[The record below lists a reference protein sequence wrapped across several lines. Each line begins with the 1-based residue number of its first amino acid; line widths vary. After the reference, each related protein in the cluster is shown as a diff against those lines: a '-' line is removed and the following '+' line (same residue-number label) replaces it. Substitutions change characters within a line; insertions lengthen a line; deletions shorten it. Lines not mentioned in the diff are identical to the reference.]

1 MEKTILLFL
10 LLFFSSFTYTA
21 QEKDGIPPSI
31 VYDHTIA
38 LEHLASITSSL
49 DSYREMTEMV
59 DSQLKEK
66 VDNTSWEMQNI
77 GFPNWTNY
85 IKGTL
90 LKQNLR
96 IAVLERGQASTP
108 EEIRKTQNNL
118 EQARKEYEDF
128 TQRHQIVD

>member
-1 MEKTILLFL
+1 MKRKL
-10 LLFFSSFTYTA
+10 LLIQFFFLSSLA
-21 QEKDGIPPSI
+21 HAEKAEFIAERPT
-31 VYDHTIA
+31 YDHTIA

-49 DSYREMTEMV
+49 DSYRKMTEMV

-96 IAVLERGQASTP
+96 IAELERGQASTP
-108 EEIRKTQNNL
+108 DETRKTQNNL

-128 TQRHQIVD
+128 TQRHQVVD

>member
-1 MEKTILLFL
+1 MKRKSLLVQ
-10 LLFFSSFTYTA
+10 LFFLSSLAHAEQAEFIAERPT
-21 QEKDGIPPSI
+21 
-31 VYDHTIA
+31 YDHTIA

-49 DSYREMTEMV
+49 DSYRKMTEMV

-66 VDNTSWEMQNI
+66 VDNTSWKMQNI
-77 GFPNWTNY
+77 GFPNWTTY

-96 IAVLERGQASTP
+96 IAELEREQASTP
-108 EEIRKTQNNL
+108 DEKRKTQNNL

-128 TQRHQIVD
+128 TQRHQVVD

>member
-1 MEKTILLFL
+1 MKRKL
-10 LLFFSSFTYTA
+10 LLIQLFFLSSFA
-21 QEKDGIPPSI
+21 HAEQGEFIAERPA
-31 VYDHTIA
+31 YDHTIA

-49 DSYREMTEMV
+49 NSYREMTEMV

-96 IAVLERGQASTP
+96 IAELEREQASTP
-108 EEIRKTQNNL
+108 EEIRKRQNNL
-118 EQARKEYEDF
+118 QQARKEYEDF
-128 TQRHQIVD
+128 TQRHQVVD

>member
-1 MEKTILLFL
+1 MKRKL
-10 LLFFSSFTYTA
+10 LLIQLFFLSSLVHAEQGEFISERPT
-21 QEKDGIPPSI
+21 
-31 VYDHTIA
+31 YDHTIA

-49 DSYREMTEMV
+49 DSYREMTEIV

-96 IAVLERGQASTP
+96 IAELEREQASTP
-108 EEIRKTQNNL
+108 EEIRKRQNNL
-118 EQARKEYEDF
+118 QQARKEYEDF
-128 TQRHQIVD
+128 TQRLQVVD

>member
-1 MEKTILLFL
+1 MKRKL
-10 LLFFSSFTYTA
+10 LLIQLFFLSSLAHAEQGEFIA
-21 QEKDGIPPSI
+21 EHPA
-31 VYDHTIA
+31 YDHTIA

-49 DSYREMTEMV
+49 NSYREMTEMV

-96 IAVLERGQASTP
+96 IAELEREQASTP
-108 EEIRKTQNNL
+108 EEIRKRQNNL
-118 EQARKEYEDF
+118 QQARKEYEDF
-128 TQRHQIVD
+128 TQRHQVVD

>member
-1 MEKTILLFL
+1 
-10 LLFFSSFTYTA
+10 
-21 QEKDGIPPSI
+21 
-31 VYDHTIA
+31 
-38 LEHLASITSSL
+38 
-49 DSYREMTEMV
+49 MV

-96 IAVLERGQASTP
+96 IAELEREQASTP
-108 EEIRKTQNNL
+108 DEIRKTQNNL

-128 TQRHQIVD
+128 TQRHQVVD

>member
-1 MEKTILLFL
+1 MKRKLLLIQLLFL
-10 LLFFSSFTYTA
+10 SSLAHAEQGEFIA
-21 QEKDGIPPSI
+21 ERPA
-31 VYDHTIA
+31 YDHTIA

-49 DSYREMTEMV
+49 NSYREMTEMV

-96 IAVLERGQASTP
+96 IAELEREQASTP
-108 EEIRKTQNNL
+108 EEIRKRQNNL

-128 TQRHQIVD
+128 TQRHQVVD

>member
-1 MEKTILLFL
+1 MAHAEQAEFI
-10 LLFFSSFTYTA
+10 A
-21 QEKDGIPPSI
+21 ERPA
-31 VYDHTIA
+31 YDHTIA

-49 DSYREMTEMV
+49 DSYRKMTEMV

-96 IAVLERGQASTP
+96 IAELERGQASTP
-108 EEIRKTQNNL
+108 DETRKTQNNL

-128 TQRHQIVD
+128 TQRHQVVD

>member
-1 MEKTILLFL
+1 M
-10 LLFFSSFTYTA
+10 
-21 QEKDGIPPSI
+21 
-31 VYDHTIA
+31 
-38 LEHLASITSSL
+38 
-49 DSYREMTEMV
+49 
-59 DSQLKEK
+59 KEN

-96 IAVLERGQASTP
+96 IAELERGQASTP
-108 EEIRKTQNNL
+108 DETRKTQNNL

-128 TQRHQIVD
+128 TQRHQVVD